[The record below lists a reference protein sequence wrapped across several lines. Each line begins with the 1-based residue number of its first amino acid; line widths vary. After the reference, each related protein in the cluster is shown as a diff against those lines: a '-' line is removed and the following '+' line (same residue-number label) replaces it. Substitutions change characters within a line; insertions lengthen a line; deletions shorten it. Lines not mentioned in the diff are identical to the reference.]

1 MNFLANKSFVFLA
14 DRYEEWMSGTCISQ
28 GPISAKIT
36 ADASENV
43 IKFTVKGAD
52 SLRMHKQ
59 VTFVFITENGPSV
72 DLGTRLQYLNPLF
85 VQEDP
90 LEVLVCHVFYEDTR
104 ISYIRFGMSYPDRI
118 IEFYGKTV
126 SFDGLTIPEVAPG
139 RRLSF
144 KQSFIDGIADQYRR
158 ILKENTVNMAII
170 DHQMAC
176 VAFSLKM
183 YQSLLAMTEDPDG
196 RLKDQVF
203 TDTSSTIS
211 TFYPIFGNEALD
223 IAKSWYQQLIDSPQ
237 RAEVFL
243 NYYFGQLEAGEP
255 IDGWK
260 IQNAL
265 QLQ

>member
-14 DRYEEWMSGTCISQ
+14 DRYEEWMSGACISQ
-28 GPISAKIT
+28 GPITAKIT
-36 ADASENV
+36 AEASENEITFSV
-43 IKFTVKGAD
+43 EGAD
-52 SLRMHKQ
+52 SLRMKKRG
-59 VTFVFITENGPSV
+59 TYAPISDNGPSM
-72 DLGTRLQYLNPLF
+72 DMGTRLQYFNPYF

-90 LEVLVCHVFYEDTR
+90 LELILVHVFYEEGR
-104 ISYIRFGMSYPDRI
+104 ISYVRFAMSYPDRI

-126 SFDGLTIPEVAPG
+126 SFDGLTKPESVPG
-139 RRLSF
+139 KRISF
-144 KQSFIDGIADQYRR
+144 KQSFIDGIADQYRKL
-158 ILKENTVNMAII
+158 LKENTVNMAII

-183 YQSLLAMTEDPDG
+183 YQSLLAMTENSDG

-265 QLQ
+265 QLL

>member
-1 MNFLANKSFVFLA
+1 MNFLANKPFVFIS
-14 DRYEEWMSGTCISQ
+14 DRYEEWMGGRCISQ
-28 GPISAKIT
+28 GPINAKIT
-36 ADASENV
+36 FMTKGNSLPFVVE
-43 IKFTVKGAD
+43 GAD

-59 VTFVFITENGPSV
+59 GAFVFITDAGPSV

-90 LEVLVCHVFYEDTR
+90 LEVIVCHVFYEDKR

-144 KQSFIDGIADQYRR
+144 KQSFIDGIADQYRQ

-183 YQSLLAMTEDPDG
+183 YQSLLAMTEDQYG
-196 RLKDQVF
+196 RSKDQVF
-203 TDTSSTIS
+203 TDASSSIS
-211 TFYPIFGNEALD
+211 TFYPIFGSEALD
-223 IAKSWYQQLIDSPQ
+223 IAKSWYQQLVDSPQ

-265 QLQ
+265 QLR